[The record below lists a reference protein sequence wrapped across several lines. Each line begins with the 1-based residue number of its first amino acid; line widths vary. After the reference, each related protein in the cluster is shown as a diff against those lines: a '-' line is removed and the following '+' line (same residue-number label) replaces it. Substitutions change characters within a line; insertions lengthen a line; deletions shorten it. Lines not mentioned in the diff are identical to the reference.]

1 MRLLD
6 QLHRWAGGV
15 LGILLLVLGLSGAA
29 LVHRDAWIGLPH
41 VSDQRLVDPAALGDL
56 TTRLMA
62 DPATRPQSIIF
73 ASDTLGLVRLS
84 GKGGAGAYADQSG
97 AIVARWSS
105 QWERPELWLFD
116 LHHHLLAGDV
126 GEAIIGVAGAVGLFF
141 VISGVTLWWRTRKSF
156 AFRLWPARI
165 TRPAILRHH
174 RDLGVLVAPLL
185 LLSFY
190 TGTALVFRPFAAL
203 TLGPG
208 APAAIEAA
216 LKPPRASG
224 ARLSDAIDWR
234 AIVATA
240 HKRFPEAELRLVSL
254 PRKDSGLISVR
265 MRQPEEWL
273 PNGRTTLWFAADS
286 GRLVAAR
293 DARDLGW
300 QARAFNLFYPLH
312 AAKVGGLAWRLV
324 MTISGLA
331 LALLGGFTCWSFWF
345 ARRRTQIRRA

>member
-1 MRLLD
+1 M
-6 QLHRWAGGV
+6 
-15 LGILLLVLGLSGAA
+15 LVLGLSGAI

-41 VSDQRLVDPAALGDL
+41 ASDERLTDPAALGDL
-56 TTRLMA
+56 TARLMA
-62 DPATRPQSIIF
+62 DPATRTQSILF
-73 ASDTLGLVRLS
+73 ASDSLGLVRLS

-126 GEAIIGVAGAVGLFF
+126 GETVIGVAGAVGLFF
-141 VISGVTLWWRTRKSF
+141 VVSGVTLWWRTRKTF
-156 AFRLWPARI
+156 AFRLWPARM

-190 TGTALVFRPFAAL
+190 TGTVLVFRPFAAL

-208 APAAIEAA
+208 APAAIQAA
-216 LKPPRASG
+216 LKPPPTIG
-224 ARLSDAIDWR
+224 AKLSDTVDWR
-234 AIVATA
+234 AIVAIA
-240 HKRFPEAELRLVSL
+240 HRRFPEAELRLVSL
-254 PRKDSGLISVR
+254 PRKDSGLITVR

-286 GRLVAAR
+286 GALVAAR
-293 DARDLGW
+293 DARALGW
-300 QARAFNLFYPLH
+300 QAKAFNLFYPLH
-312 AAKVGGLAWRLV
+312 AAKVGGLAWRIA

-345 ARRRTQIRRA
+345 ARRRPSPRRS

>member
-1 MRLLD
+1 M
-6 QLHRWAGGV
+6 A
-15 LGILLLVLGLSGAA
+15 
-29 LVHRDAWIGLPH
+29 
-41 VSDQRLVDPAALGDL
+41 DPAALGAL
-56 TTRLMA
+56 TARLMA
-62 DPATRPQSIIF
+62 DPASRPQSILF

-84 GKGGAGAYADQSG
+84 GKGGSGAYADQSG
-97 AIVARWSS
+97 AIVTRWSS

-126 GEAIIGVAGAVGLFF
+126 GETIIGVAGAVGLFF
-141 VISGVTLWWRTRKSF
+141 VISGAILWWRTRKSF
-156 AFRLWPARI
+156 AFRLWPARM

-190 TGTALVFRPFAAL
+190 TGAVLVFRPFAAL

-216 LKPPRASG
+216 LKPPPASG
-224 ARLSDAIDWR
+224 VKLSDAIDWR

-254 PRKDSGLISVR
+254 PRKESGLIGVR

-273 PNGRTTLWFAADS
+273 PNGRTSLWFAADS

-300 QARAFNLFYPLH
+300 QAKAFNLFYPLH

-345 ARRRTQIRRA
+345 ARRSTPIRRA

>member
-1 MRLLD
+1 
-6 QLHRWAGGV
+6 
-15 LGILLLVLGLSGAA
+15 
-29 LVHRDAWIGLPH
+29 
-41 VSDQRLVDPAALGDL
+41 
-56 TTRLMA
+56 MA
-62 DPATRPQSIIF
+62 DPATRPQSILF
-73 ASDTLGLVRLS
+73 ASDSLGLVRLS
-84 GKGGAGAYADQSG
+84 GKSGSGAYADQSG

-126 GEAIIGVAGAVGLFF
+126 GETIIGVAGAVGLFF
-141 VISGVTLWWRTRKSF
+141 VVSGVTLWWRTRKSF

-190 TGTALVFRPFAAL
+190 TGTVLVFRPFAAL

-208 APAAIEAA
+208 ASAAIEAT
-216 LKPPRASG
+216 LKAPPASG
-224 ARLSDAIDWR
+224 ARLSDSIDWR

-273 PNGRTTLWFAADS
+273 PNGRTSLWFAADS

-293 DARDLGW
+293 DARAIGW